1 MGGGGKGGGSQVIG
15 YKYYLGMHMVVCHGP
30 VDLVG
35 PIYAGERQFTDT
47 VSGTGQAWVFAP
59 GLFGGEKKEGG
70 IIGYLDILFGES
82 TQAQNAYLVSQLG
95 SNVPAYRGVVS
106 LVSNKM
112 YVCAMS
118 PYPKPWAITVTRIPG
133 QDWYSSKAFI
143 NQIGGAGQASANG
156 AHMLREAIMNTDWG
170 MGYPGS
176 AIDDTSFMEA
186 ADTLYDEGLG
196 LSMILAGQGSVE
208 EFMQQILRHINGV
221 VYTDRLTG
229 KFVLKL
235 TREDYVIGDLPVFDT
250 SNVKE
255 LSSFQRPTYGEMINE
270 VVIVYRPRGAFSDAA
285 VTFQDLASV
294 QAQGSVISQTLQYP
308 GIDNAANASIIGVR
322 ELKQNSTP
330 LAKARIVANRDA
342 WNLNPGDPFVFTWD
356 PKGIDRIVMRAMSLS
371 YGNLAKG
378 DIEINAVEDI
388 FGVPSS
394 AYTTP
399 QDSLW
404 TDPVG
409 DPVVSPELRL
419 EEVPYWDLKMRL
431 SPADFAYVEDTD
443 CYVHALAREPSVT
456 GPSYGIWTDPA
467 GTGTFAKVSNGVYP
481 PTVLLAQDLS
491 KTQEAGILIT
501 SVTWL
506 AEIVNTGSY
515 AYIGDEIVR
524 VDDLDPVAGTM
535 DAGRGCLDSAPCEHA
550 SGTRVWFAELKGG
563 NDVTP
568 YLPTEDL
575 DVRVTP
581 VTGRGELDVA
591 SAPTENIVFV
601 GRFFKPY
608 PAGRFAFNS
617 VYYPSAITGALAL
630 TWVHRDRT
638 LQDVRPIVDH
648 FDGSIGPEVGTTYT
662 AKLYGESDL
671 VTTPLRT
678 YSGVSGLSQSWTDEL
693 TDSNIW
699 VYSPV
704 DTYDFLL
711 PLDTNARVEGPAQTV
726 GWASNVTDV
735 TFDGDF
741 AEFPGT
747 GYMDV
752 EDIDIGE
759 TVSVVFGV
767 RGGSYP
773 SGAANTVVD
782 KSDAAG
788 ANIFALEL
796 NSGYVRVYLGSG
808 GLNSGD
814 LGGSIDW
821 TNDHYFLVTVEKDA
835 PAPGQ
840 SEVTVYM
847 DGAQT
852 GQATVNTVIGSMAG
866 KSWAVGAGWSGAAT
880 RYRYLT
886 ADIHRLG
893 FWGSLLA
900 VTDVWPEQRLNSE
913 LRATLTTVRS
923 GEDSRMDCDHT
934 ADRAGFGYH
943 FGEHYGGA

>member
-1 MGGGGKGGGSQVIG
+1 MGGGGKGGGGSQVIG
-15 YKYYLGMHMVVCHGP
+15 YKYYLGMHIVFCHGP
-30 VDLVG
+30 VDYLSA
-35 PIYAGERQFTDT
+35 IYVGERQAWIGS
-47 VSGTGQAWVFAP
+47 VSGSGRILVNAP
-59 GLFGGEKKEGG
+59 NLFGGEKKEGG
-70 IIGYLDILFGES
+70 IYGWVDVLGGEPYQPVNTYL
-82 TQAQNAYLVSQLG
+82 ASQLG
-95 SNVPAYRGVVS
+95 PDIPAYRGVVS
-106 LVSNKM
+106 LVLNKC

-118 PYPKPWAITVTRIPG
+118 PYPKPWAALVRRFPAK
-133 QDWYSSKAFI
+133 DWYGAKAA
-143 NQIGGAGQASANG
+143 IGLSANG
-156 AHMLREAIMNTDWG
+156 AHIIYEAITDTDWG
-170 MGYPGS
+170 MGYPFT
-176 AIDDTSFMEA
+176 AIDDASFKAA
-186 ADTLYDEGLG
+186 ADTLHDEGLG
-196 LSMILAGQGSVE
+196 ISMLLSGQGSVE
-208 EFMQQILRHINGV
+208 EFIQQVLRHINGV
-221 VYTDRLTG
+221 LYTDRLTG

-255 LSSFQRPTYGEMINE
+255 LASFQRPTYGEMINE
-270 VVIVYRPRGAFSDAA
+270 VVIIYRPQGAFSDAA
-285 VTFQDLASV
+285 ATFQDLASV

-308 GIDNAANASIIGVR
+308 GIDSAANASVIGIR

-342 WNLNPGDPFVFTWD
+342 WDLNPGDPFVLTWA
-356 PKGIDRIVMRAMSLS
+356 PKGIDQVVMRAMSLN
-371 YGNLAKG
+371 YGNMTKG

-394 AYTTP
+394 NYSTP

-409 DPVVSPELRL
+409 DPVPAPELRL
-419 EEVPYWDLKMRL
+419 EEVPYWDLKMQL
-431 SPADFAYVEDTD
+431 SPADFAYVEDND
-443 CYVHALAREPSVT
+443 CYLHALAREPSVASS
-456 GPSYGIWTDPA
+456 SYGIWTDPA
-467 GTGTFAKVSNGVYP
+467 GTGTFAKVAQGVYP
-481 PTVLLAQDLS
+481 PTILLAQDLD
-491 KTQEAGILIT
+491 KTQETGIAISALPWFVDDI
-501 SVTWL
+501 
-506 AEIVNTGSY
+506 ATGYY
-515 AYIGDEIVR
+515 AYIGQEVVR
-524 VDDLDPVAGTM
+524 I
-535 DAGRGCLDSAPCEHA
+535 DAIDGVLNTIDIGRGCLDSAPLEHA

-563 NDVTP
+563 SDVTP

-581 VTGRGELDVA
+581 VTGKGELDVA
-591 SAPTENIVFV
+591 SASTENIVFT

-617 VYYPSAITGALAL
+617 AYYPSVITGVLDL

-662 AKLYGESDL
+662 AKLYGERDL

-693 TDSNIW
+693 ADSDIW
-699 VYSPV
+699 VYAPV
-704 DTYDFLL
+704 DTHDFLL

-735 TFDGDF
+735 AFDGDF

-759 TVSVVFGV
+759 TISVVFGV

-773 SGAANTVVD
+773 SGAANTVAD
-782 KSDAAG
+782 KSTAAG
-788 ANIFALEL
+788 ANILALEL
-796 NSGYVRVYLGSG
+796 NSGYVCVYIGPG
-808 GLNSGD
+808 GLSSGN
-814 LGGSIDW
+814 LGGTVDW
-821 TNDHYFLVTVEKDA
+821 TRDHYFLVTVEKDA

-840 SEVTVYM
+840 SRVTVYM

-866 KSWAVGAGWSGAAT
+866 KPWAVGAGWSGAAT
-880 RYRYLT
+880 RDKYLT

-893 FWGSLLA
+893 FWGSLLTA
-900 VTDVWPEQRLNSE
+900 ADVWPEQRLNSE
-913 LRATLTTVRS
+913 LRATLTTVRT

-934 ADRAGFGYH
+934 ADRAGFGYR
-943 FGEHYGGA
+943 FGEYYGGV